1 MPNNEN
7 TIDRIQELIDTGTE
21 TQLSEELNSYHS
33 ADLADIIQQL
43 KPEERLKCF
52 PIIDEEKAADVIEY
66 LPPQLQVEILGDI
79 DTDLAS
85 RLISKLPHD
94 EAADVLGDMEEDES
108 QAYLEQL
115 PKKFSSE
122 VRELLTYNEDTA
134 GGIMTPLV
142 LTVYDNMTV
151 KEALDTIRIKAEK
164 ENMEL

>member
-94 EAADVLGDMEEDES
+94 EAADVLGDMEEVTS
-108 QAYLEQL
+108 LFRTAS
-115 PKKFSSE
+115 KKILIRSSGTFNLQ
-122 VRELLTYNEDTA
+122 RRYRWRYYDSA
-134 GGIMTPLV
+134 GSYCI
-142 LTVYDNMTV
+142 
-151 KEALDTIRIKAEK
+151 
-164 ENMEL
+164 